1 MATPQ
6 NRKNVV
12 LAIVAVVVV
21 AIIGYV
27 VYSKMTAGT
36 GNQQAGGATAVK
48 AMQVIQKDTPLNYEY
63 AGDIKSTNEVRIT
76 SRVSGT
82 IVEKYITGGQFVQA
96 GQPLYKVD
104 SKQYESALLS
114 AQANLAQAQA
124 SYQNALA
131 TLQNAQTDNSR
142 YQTLLAQNAI
152 SEQQATTQQSQ
163 VEALTASLNAQQAIV
178 DSNAA
183 LVRTLSL
190 DI

>member
-1 MATPQ
+1 MEFIKGGIGVLSTPQ

-12 LAIVAVVVV
+12 LAIV
-21 AIIGYV
+21 

-36 GNQQAGGATAVK
+36 GTQQAGGPTAVK

-63 AGDIKSTNEVRIT
+63 AGDIKSTNEVKIT

-124 SYQNALA
+124 VIRHCWRR
-131 TLQNAQTDNSR
+131 TLFPNSR
-142 YQTLLAQNAI
+142 RQH
-152 SEQQATTQQSQ
+152 SS
-163 VEALTASLNAQQAIV
+163 
-178 DSNAA
+178 
-183 LVRTLSL
+183 RR
-190 DI
+190 